1 MDATATTTDVA
12 VGRSALR
19 KAGWRLLPLVA
30 LGYGLAMIDRGNISF
45 AKLQM
50 NQDLGFSEAI
60 YGFGAGVFF
69 LSYTAFEIPSNLL
82 LHRVGARRW
91 IARIML
97 TWGVIAMGMMFVRTP
112 LQFYVARFLL
122 GFAEAGF
129 FPGVVYYLTQWFPS
143 EARGRALSRF
153 IIANPLS
160 GVVMG
165 AVAGWLLG
173 LNGVLGL
180 RGWQW
185 LFVLE
190 GLPTV
195 VLAFV
200 YLFRLPDA
208 PETAAWLTP
217 QERSWLTGKLAAEK
231 AGLALE
237 PQESAMK
244 ALSDRRVWLLAAC
257 YLSTT
262 AAFYAYQFYAPSIVK
277 AATGL
282 ADQPVGLI
290 VAGMSLA
297 GVVAVLVN
305 GMLLDRTPDRRLNLM
320 VPALIM
326 AGAYVASGLVR
337 DPWVMIACLSVVWA
351 CANSLIP
358 ALWAIPAG
366 FLKSRSAAAG
376 LAAINTIG
384 NIGGFFGPNWMAQ
397 VKIWTGDYRVGLISL
412 AVPCVLAV
420 LILMSLKPAPAKAE
434 EGG

>member
-1 MDATATTTDVA
+1 MDATTTDAAV

-30 LGYGLAMIDRGNISF
+30 LGYGLAMVDRNNISF
-45 AKLQM
+45 AALQM
-50 NQDLGFSEAI
+50 NQDLGFSDAV

-112 LQFYVARFLL
+112 WQFYLGRFLL

-129 FPGVVYYLTQWFPS
+129 FPGVVYYVTQWFPS

-160 GVVMG
+160 AVVMG
-165 AVAGWLLG
+165 WVAGWLLG
-173 LNGVLGL
+173 LNGVFGL

-185 LFVLE
+185 LFILE

-195 VLAFV
+195 ILAFV
-200 YLFRLPDA
+200 YLFSLPDA
-208 PETAAWLTP
+208 PETAPWLTP

-231 AGLALE
+231 AALASA
-237 PQESAMK
+237 PQESATK
-244 ALSDRRVWLLAAC
+244 GLSDGRVWLLAAC

-262 AAFYAYQFYAPSIVK
+262 AAFYAYAFYAPKIIK

-282 ADQPVGLI
+282 ADKQVGWI
-290 VAGMSLA
+290 VAGMSLV
-297 GVVAVLVN
+297 GVLAVLVN
-305 GMLLDRTPDRRLNLM
+305 GLLLDRTRDRRLNVM
-320 VPALIM
+320 VPALVM
-326 AGAYVASGLVR
+326 AGAYVAAGLAK
-337 DPWVMIACLSVVWA
+337 DPWVMIGCLTVVWA
-351 CANSLIP
+351 CANGVIP
-358 ALWAIPAG
+358 ALWSIPGG
-366 FLKSRSAAAG
+366 FLKGRSAAAG

-384 NIGGFFGPNWMAQ
+384 NIGGFFGPNWMGLA
-397 VKIWTGDYRVGLISL
+397 KTWTGGYSLGLVSL
-412 AVPCVLAV
+412 AVPSVLAV
-420 LILMSLKPAPAKAE
+420 LILMSLKAAPATAK
-434 EGG
+434 EG